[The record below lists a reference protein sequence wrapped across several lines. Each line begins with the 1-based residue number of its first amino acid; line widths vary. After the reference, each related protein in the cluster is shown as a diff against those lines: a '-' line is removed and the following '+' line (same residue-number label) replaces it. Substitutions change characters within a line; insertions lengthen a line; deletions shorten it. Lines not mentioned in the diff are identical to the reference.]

1 MANVNI
7 SMVVLANTF
16 DHWRIIT
23 NNLSNSVNELRN
35 GNYYKD
41 GGNLTLA
48 NGSINLINGSGTL
61 LSVSGN
67 ATISQRLTS
76 NTIVNSGDVTVQGNN
91 ALFTSNAV
99 IVEIANTARAKNLVS
114 NTQISAVNVNTAGY
128 LHLSGNTT
136 GQSPTI
142 AEYNQKAVLS
152 INSHYMVSNTG
163 NTVTNGSIKLL
174 NANSV
179 LNVAGNANVGVDLA
193 VGGNLTVGGNAS
205 ITGSLN
211 ANSLNVNTITAV
223 NGRINTLSTWT
234 LTLDPTG
241 TYGIANGN
249 AVLNNL
255 TVTGTTTTTG
265 SVINASDEYILRFS
279 LPTDGTGRFTV
290 ARGTGNGNAS
300 IRFQNSNNV
309 WQLASNNQQTFFTI
323 ISTSNVVDNFV
334 NTSTIHVASANAVN
348 AAYNAAIVNA
358 TAIVANNGVFVA
370 QRKGINII
378 AGNNISL
385 NISAN
390 GSNTQLTDVRLT
402 STVSVVDSITSTSN
416 NSAAS
421 ANAVNWLRTVSVQKS
436 GDSMSGNLA
445 MANNEIQNAV
455 VRAGREAYSNITLVS
470 NTHTINLASNSW
482 YDILMVGDKTI
493 TFANAGPTGTAT
505 AFSLVCR
512 QTANGGNTGTFSNTI
527 RWSDNV
533 TPVFST
539 LPNVFDVFYFVTF
552 TGGTIWYGSQVMA
565 NVPVS

>member
-7 SMVVLANTF
+7 SPIVLSNTF
-16 DHWRIIT
+16 DHWRIVT
-23 NNLSNSVNELRN
+23 NNLANSLNELRN

-67 ATISQRLTS
+67 ATVSQRLTT
-76 NTIVNSGDVTVQGNN
+76 NTIVNSSDITVQGNN
-91 ALFTSNAV
+91 ALFTGNSV

-114 NTQISAVNVNTAGY
+114 NTQISAANVNVAGY
-128 LHLSGNTT
+128 IHLSGNLTPQGPVIT
-136 GQSPTI
+136 
-142 AEYNQKAVLS
+142 EFNQRAVLS
-152 INSHYMVSNTG
+152 VNNQFMVSNTG
-163 NTVTNGSIKLL
+163 NTVTNGSIRLI
-174 NANSV
+174 NANNSF
-179 LNVAGNANVGVDLA
+179 NVAGNANVVVDLF
-193 VGGNLTVGGNAS
+193 VGGNGSFGGNVTIGGA
-205 ITGSLN
+205 IQ
-211 ANSLNVNTITAV
+211 ANSLNVHTITAL

-234 LTLDPTG
+234 LTLDPTA

-265 SVINASDEYILRFS
+265 SVINSADEYILRFGLAS
-279 LPTDGTGRFTV
+279 DGVGRFTV

-300 IRFQNSNNV
+300 IRFQSSNNV
-309 WQLASNNQQTFFTI
+309 WQAASNNQQTFFTI
-323 ISTSNVVDNFV
+323 ITTANVVDNFT

-378 AGNNISL
+378 AGNNMSL

-390 GSNTQLTDVRLT
+390 GANTQLTDVRLT

-436 GDSMSGNLA
+436 GDSMTGNLA
-445 MANNEIQNAV
+445 MGNNEIQNAT
-455 VRAGREAYSNITLVS
+455 VRAGREAYSNIVLTS
-470 NTHTINLASNSW
+470 ATHTINLASNSW
-482 YDILMVGDKTI
+482 YDILMVGNKTV
-493 TFANAGPTGTAT
+493 TFQNAGPTGTVT

-512 QTANGGNTGTFSNTI
+512 QTANGGNNMTFSNTI

-552 TGGTIWYGSQVMA
+552 TGGSLWYGSQVMA